1 MSIEGL
7 TPKQIVE
14 KLDSYIIGQD
24 KAKRAVA
31 VALRNRIRRIHLSED
46 IRDEVAPK
54 NILMI
59 ENMNTVDF
67 IVKCILCKVACLSKV
82 IKMLVYQCTKVG
94 ELFFNILPG
103 VLMIAEVYKK

>member
-1 MSIEGL
+1 MENIEL

-31 VALRNRIRRIHLSED
+31 VALRNRVRRLKLPED

-59 ENMNTVDF
+59 GST
-67 IVKCILCKVACLSKV
+67 
-82 IKMLVYQCTKVG
+82 G
-94 ELFFNILPG
+94 
-103 VLMIAEVYKK
+103 